1 MRVVIK
7 LSGSLFDSNISEIVK
22 LANLIKKLVLDGVK
36 LVLVAGGGS
45 EARKFIERGRS
56 LGLDESTL
64 DEMGICIARLN
75 AMLMI
80 GSLGEIAYPN
90 VPTTLEELSSAFE
103 TGKVV
108 VLGGLHPGQST
119 NAVAALVAERIKADL
134 FINATDVEGVFD
146 KDPNLYPDA
155 KLLSEI
161 KLKELEEI
169 LRNKSARAGTY
180 ELLDPVALRI
190 LERSKLNCL
199 IVKCT
204 PEIIEKAIKGEN
216 VGTKIVI

>member
-1 MRVVIK
+1 MIK
-7 LSGSLFDSNISEIVK
+7 LSGSLFDSEISEIVK
-22 LANLIKKLVLDGVK
+22 LASLIKKFVQDGVS
-36 LVLVAGGGS
+36 LVLVAEGGR
-45 EARKFIERGRS
+45 EARKFIERGRL

-75 AMLMI
+75 AMLLI
-80 GSLGEIAYPN
+80 GGLGEMAYPK

-119 NAVAALVAERIKADL
+119 NAVAALAAERIKADL

-155 KLLSEI
+155 KLLPEI
-161 KLKELEEI
+161 RLEELEEI
-169 LRNKSARAGTY
+169 LRNKSARAGAY

-190 LERSKLNCL
+190 LGRSKLKCL
-199 IVKCT
+199 IVKCK
-204 PEIIEKAIKGEN
+204 PEIIEKAIKGEK
-216 VGTKIVI
+216 VGTKVVV